1 MESNMKMI
9 SIQRNINICQSL
21 KYFVIAR
28 VQEILDVVNNND
40 DDDALDSN
48 TVANFHEL
56 RKQVRALRALLI
68 FIKPLDSEH
77 LLNEDRK
84 KLRDWFM
91 AGNIRRDLD
100 SLNGYWKILQERQS
114 SSFSDVSLLSKY
126 LHDRSLL
133 TMAVAPSNQLVM
145 PLLNIK
151 AIMEQGN
158 KWCAKKKSLTNFVK
172 NRLRSWD
179 RTIKNKEYLFEV
191 MDKKELHILRI
202 RCKNLRYTA
211 EAFLTL
217 WPRKDNILMIKTLE
231 NLQDILGQIHDI
243 DNTPVV
249 ISEALSNQNPH
260 IAFEVGFL
268 RGWQAAS
275 RIDHIRLL
283 KKKWKRYRK
292 AKRPWESSNSK

>member
-1 MESNMKMI
+1 MI
-9 SIQRNINICQSL
+9 STQGKIDNCQSL
-21 KYFVIAR
+21 KYLIIAR
-28 VQEILDVVNNND
+28 VQEILEVVNVVNNND
-40 DDDALDSN
+40 NNDNVIDSN
-48 TVANFHEL
+48 TIENFHEL
-56 RKQVRALRALLI
+56 RKQVRSLRALLI
-68 FIKPLDSEH
+68 FIKPLDRKH

-100 SLNGYWKILQERQS
+100 SLNCYWKKLQERQS
-114 SSFSDVSLLSKY
+114 SFLSDISLLSKY

-133 TMAVAPSNQLVM
+133 TIAIAPSNQLVT

-151 AIMEQGN
+151 AVMEQGN
-158 KWCAKKKSLTNFVK
+158 KWCAEKKSLKNFVK
-172 NRLRSWD
+172 KRLRNWD
-179 RTIKNKEYLFEV
+179 RTIKNKGYSFEV

-211 EAFLTL
+211 EAFLPL
-217 WPRKDNILMIKTLE
+217 WPEKDNVLIVKALKNIQEL
-231 NLQDILGQIHDI
+231 LGQIHDI

-249 ISEALSNQNPH
+249 ISEVLNDKNPH

-283 KKKWKRYRK
+283 KKKWGRYRK
-292 AKRPWESSNSK
+292 AKPTWRNAN

>member
-1 MESNMKMI
+1 MI
-9 SIQRNINICQSL
+9 SMQGNIDNCQSL
-21 KYFVIAR
+21 KYLIIAR
-28 VQEILDVVNNND
+28 VQEILEVVNNDNND
-40 DDDALDSN
+40 NAIDSN
-48 TVANFHEL
+48 TVENFHEL
-56 RKQVRALRALLI
+56 RKLVRALRALLI
-68 FIKPLDSEH
+68 FIKPLDHKH

-100 SLNGYWKILQERQS
+100 SLNCYWKKLQEQQS
-114 SSFSDVSLLSKY
+114 SYLSDISLLSKY

-133 TMAVAPSNQLVM
+133 IIAIAPSNQLVI

-151 AIMEQGN
+151 AVMEQGN
-158 KWCAKKKSLTNFVK
+158 KWCAEKKSLKNFVK
-172 NRLRSWD
+172 KRLRIWD
-179 RTIKNKEYLFEV
+179 RTIKNKRYSFEV

-211 EAFLTL
+211 EAFLPL
-217 WPRKDNILMIKTLE
+217 WPEKDNVLMVKALK
-231 NLQDILGQIHDI
+231 NLQDLLGQIHDI

-249 ISEALSNQNPH
+249 ISEALNNKNPH

-275 RIDHIRLL
+275 RIDLIRLL
-283 KKKWKRYRK
+283 KKKWRRYRK
-292 AKRPWESSNSK
+292 AKLTWRNAN